1 MTISVNI
8 RINQYFRETA
18 SCQGQQTANF
28 CLTDTRVRKMF
39 GVLRKSVLGTQSVKN
54 AVNKQTLRN
63 FGEDVQVGRPLNRWG
78 PHAMWKKGLVFA
90 PFLLI
95 IWYPSWYV
103 TKNLRKHKL
112 AKEAAQE

>member
-18 SCQGQQTANF
+18 SCQGQQTANS

-78 PHAMWKKGLVFA
+78 PHAMWVSNSN
-90 PFLLI
+90 FLSAVKTAFMMLHCH
-95 IWYPSWYV
+95 SFCG
-103 TKNLRKHKL
+103 K
-112 AKEAAQE
+112 